1 MRNVLF
7 VRNIESE
14 REVARLRVITYG
26 SGSVTAISRDVV
38 DHFGQLVAR
47 LGGQDG
53 GAGFEQLL
61 DENGRTA
68 FCEILL
74 GLIVSDRIAD
84 RTILLAHLRCSR

>member
-26 SGSVTAISRDVV
+26 SCSVTAISWDVV
-38 DHFGQLVAR
+38 DHFGQLVAA

-53 GAGFEQLL
+53 GAGFEQFFH
-61 DENGRTA
+61 ESGRTA
-68 FCEILL
+68 FGWLLL
-74 GLIVSDRIAD
+74 GLIVSD
-84 RTILLAHLRCSR
+84 